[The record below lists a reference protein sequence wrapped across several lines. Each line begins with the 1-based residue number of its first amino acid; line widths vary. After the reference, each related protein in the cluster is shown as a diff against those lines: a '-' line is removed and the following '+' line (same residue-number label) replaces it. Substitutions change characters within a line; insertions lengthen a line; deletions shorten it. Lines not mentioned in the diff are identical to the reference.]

1 MNYNETVKHLEDR
14 LASVKTAGRWITALV
29 AILALAAGALLG
41 KQIAET
47 DGWDAGYNAG
57 YTSGFDMTCPGE
69 SWQ

>member
-14 LASVKTAGRWITALV
+14 LASVKTAGRWITVLV

-47 DGWDAGYNAG
+47 DGWDAGYSAG
-57 YTSGFDMTCPGE
+57 YAAGFEAGPGE
-69 SWQ
+69 GWR